1 MVSRSGYLNRLVFDR
16 SNGGRDTILKI
27 PIDYL
32 PGGAKIFELVVRFCN
47 GWEVDITA
55 ANIAPLYCA
64 AHFLEMSD
72 DLEQGNLISKTEA
85 FLSFSIFSS
94 WKDTFQILKSCESL
108 SSWPKELQILKR
120 CSESIALKACTN
132 IKDFSSGDGPHCFH
146 HSSKNA
152 EKSKLEEEVDH
163 WWFEDVS
170 LLRIDHFIEVIQSI
184 KSKGMK
190 SKLVGSCLA
199 HWTTKWLSSVN
210 FNELDTLNP
219 KNMTYQLQ
227 RVTTECLIRV
237 LPTEEN
243 SVTCNFLLHL
253 FKAGLAMQI
262 SSDSLEMLERRI
274 ACMLEQC
281 RIPDLLVK
289 NYGEN
294 DNVHDVGIV
303 NKVVE
308 AYASLDQISRRPKIL
323 AVGRLVDGYLTLV
336 AREENLNVKSFQSLV
351 EALPKDA
358 RFCDDNLYRATD
370 LYLKVLI

>member
-1 MVSRSGYLNRLVFDR
+1 M
-16 SNGGRDTILKI
+16 T
-27 PIDYL
+27 P
-32 PGGAKIFELVVRFCN
+32 
-47 GWEVDITA
+47 

-85 FLSFSIFSS
+85 FISFSIFSS
-94 WKDTFQILKSCESL
+94 WKDTFQILKSCETL
-108 SSWPKELQILKR
+108 FSWPKELQILKR

-132 IKDFSSGDGPHCFH
+132 LKDFSSGEDGLDCFNLT
-146 HSSKNA
+146 SKVA
-152 EKSKLEEEVDH
+152 EKSKLKEEVEQ

-170 LLRIDHFIEVIQSI
+170 FLRIDHFIEVIQSI

-199 HWTTKWLSSVN
+199 HWTNKWLSRVN
-210 FNELDTLNP
+210 FNELNSLNP

-253 FKAGLAMQI
+253 LKAGLLMQI
-262 SSDSLEMLERRI
+262 SSDLLEILERRI

-281 RIPDLLVK
+281 RVPDLLINKFVD
-289 NYGEN
+289 N

-303 NKVVE
+303 NRVVE
-308 AYASLDQISRRPKIL
+308 AYASLDLINRRPKIL
-323 AVGRLVDGYLTLV
+323 AVGRLVDGYLMLV
-336 AREENLNVKSFQSLV
+336 AREENLKVKTFQSLV
-351 EALPKDA
+351 EALPKHA

-370 LYLKVLI
+370 LYLKVLIYCSLQVLLSRTENMKLITIIHLYIK